1 MTRARLM
8 RDDEEEPRAVPS
20 GVARPKRDRLSEYVH
35 GLFFDRMIKC
45 LIACNAVMALYRP
58 TDARRSDTSSR
69 RRDFSF
75 PPSCSRWFF
84 ARSQPSA

>member
-1 MTRARLM
+1 M
-8 RDDEEEPRAVPS
+8 RDDDEEPRAVPS

-45 LIACNAVMALYRP
+45 LIACNAAVMALYRFDL
-58 TDARRSDTSSR
+58 DAEKKRYLLAAEG
-69 RRDFSF
+69 FSF